1 MKSWQCSKER
11 EMKTWTGWV
20 IHKQYYKV
28 EVEADTWEEAKEKV
42 WEVDVNG
49 REPDDVDVE
58 IYDVEENKN
67 GV

>member
-1 MKSWQCSKER
+1 
-11 EMKTWTGWV
+11 MKTWTGWV